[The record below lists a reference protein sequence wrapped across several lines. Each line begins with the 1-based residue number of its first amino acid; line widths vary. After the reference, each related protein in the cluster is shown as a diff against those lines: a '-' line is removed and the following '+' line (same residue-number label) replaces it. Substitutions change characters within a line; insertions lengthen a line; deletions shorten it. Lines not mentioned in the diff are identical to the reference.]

1 MLRERGHAHVQHPCP
16 QLSVGDSLRLD
27 QRGNVQKDP
36 NSEAVKV
43 TASHVPHPRQLL
55 LNAAAILPPAPLP
68 QGSVSKQA
76 NYPHRS
82 LGSCTTHLH
91 LEDKFT

>member
-1 MLRERGHAHVQHPCP
+1 MLRERGHAHVQYPCP
-16 QLSVGDSLRLD
+16 QVSVGVSLWLD
-27 QRGNVQKDP
+27 RRGNVQKDP

-55 LNAAAILPPAPLP
+55 LNTAAILPPAPFP

-76 NYPHRS
+76 NYPHRFP
-82 LGSCTTHLH
+82 GSCTTHLH